1 MITNKITV
9 LVPTAKPGGKEI
21 PIAPRV
27 QDLND
32 KIVGLLWNGK
42 PNGDILLFSIKE
54 QLSRRFH
61 LAGTDWQEGRRGGID
76 DTPIFEELASHADVV
91 INATAD

>member
-1 MITNKITV
+1 MTTNRITV
-9 LVPTAKPGGKEI
+9 LVPTAQPGGKEI

-27 QDLND
+27 NDLNG
-32 KIVGLLWNGK
+32 KVVGLLWNGK
-42 PNGDILLFSIKE
+42 PNGDILLLGIKE
-54 QLSRRFH
+54 LLAQKFH

-91 INATAD
+91 INAIAD